1 MQPNKNLVFYL
12 AGDENEIGDA
22 SQNQASASSLEKI
35 NDLQPEANE
44 LDVAVLDA
52 SRVEVVKAAELDE
65 VDWIA
70 TLENIRH
77 QRRADDDEPI
87 AESSTFAQGHI
98 NTLRDEIQPLVV
110 REQVDSKA
118 WMSRHEIRQPG
129 N

>member
-65 VDWIA
+65 GIG
-70 TLENIRH
+70 L
-77 QRRADDDEPI
+77 
-87 AESSTFAQGHI
+87 
-98 NTLRDEIQPLVV
+98 PL
-110 REQVDSKA
+110 
-118 WMSRHEIRQPG
+118 
-129 N
+129 